1 MLNKISIY
9 AELKVRDTFR
19 GQKPMRKHKSMK
31 EANTEAKSYP
41 KDIHR
46 DRLVKEIIHYLN

>member
-1 MLNKISIY
+1 MQSWK
-9 AELKVRDTFR
+9 KVRDNFR

-31 EANTEAKSYP
+31 EVNTEAKSYP

-46 DRLVKEIIHYLN
+46 DRLAKEIIHYLN